1 MNFDLKMKELSKWY
15 ELSDEDGEEFLNNFN
30 EWLLENKSSFLSWMT
45 KNKPLDSTTLCPLYF
60 ALSKNYSEWGDLIVL
75 ELRRLLE
82 TASKSDEKQIKSA
95 IFDSLECFIMN
106 DKEDNPVFAKIRQII
121 VEYLSNT
128 KDLSIKRFLTY
139 YVGNF
144 IGESDT
150 FEIQLLE
157 QLTQN
162 SDWQTRVLAYYTLN
176 EIRQKPLKKGIPFL
190 DRIRLILQDPFKY

>member
-128 KDLSIKRFLTY
+128 
-139 YVGNF
+139 
-144 IGESDT
+144 
-150 FEIQLLE
+150 
-157 QLTQN
+157 
-162 SDWQTRVLAYYTLN
+162 
-176 EIRQKPLKKGIPFL
+176 
-190 DRIRLILQDPFKY
+190 QDYL